1 MRKSI
6 YIPLIFLL
14 LGLAAVSCSRKEDD
28 ELPARTGDLQVFFK
42 ISDQFGLLGDTLNI
56 PVLVNLFADTAH
68 AKLVRSEA
76 VTAVNHLTKTVTFE
90 DMEPTFFYLSIEINL
105 PGLPPPCED
114 TRVFVQYNQL
124 TLTDMIEMEVRA
136 EEIRCR

>member
-14 LGLAAVSCSRKEDD
+14 VGLAVASCSRKDDD

-56 PVLVNLFADTAH
+56 PVLVNLYADTAH

-90 DMEPTFFYLSIEINL
+90 DMEPTFFYLSIEINI

-124 TLTDMIEMEVRA
+124 TLTDMIEMDVRA
-136 EEIRCR
+136 NEIRCQ